1 MNLPELKD
9 LLQRDPIVQQMLAT
23 AILIALL
30 YVVYSVVKYSIGRN
44 VKPPEARQSYWS
56 LIRTV
61 TFLLGIVLIGAVW
74 LQELKTVSLLLT
86 GLVAAALL
94 VNKELFLGLAGRFL
108 LATSEPYR
116 IGDRVRINGL
126 CGDVIDI
133 GLLYTR
139 AMEVAY
145 DGVELQSTGRI
156 VVFPHIWLADH
167 AVINSTMGHDYV
179 WDEISL
185 AFPLDVDG
193 AAVARLME
201 AEATNLLAPELA
213 EAQHEVNKLV
223 QIYASRSPPVTPV
236 AYARAINHASGH
248 QLLQITLRFSVPARR
263 RRTLSSRLLL
273 HLLATLKGRD
283 IPLYTSLY
291 DTFPR
296 R

>member
-1 MNLPELKD
+1 MNLVELQD
-9 LLQRDPIVQQMLAT
+9 MFQRDPMVQQILAT
-23 AILIALL
+23 AFLIAF
-30 YVVYSVVKYSIGRN
+30 VYLVYLFAKHYIGRN
-44 VKPPEARQSYWS
+44 VKQPEARQSYWGLTRS
-56 LIRTV
+56 AA
-61 TFLLGIVLIGAVW
+61 FLLLLILIGAVW

-86 GLVAAALL
+86 GLVAAGLL
-94 VNKELFLGLAGRFL
+94 VHKEIFLGLAGRFL
-108 LATSEPYR
+108 LAAAEPYR

-156 VVFPHIWLADH
+156 ITFPHIWLADH

-185 AFPLDVDG
+185 AFPLDIDG

-201 AEATNLLAPELA
+201 AEATTLLAPELA
-213 EAQHEVNKLV
+213 EAQQEVNKLV
-223 QIYASRSPPVTPV
+223 LIYASRSPPVTPV

-273 HLLATLKGRD
+273 HLLGILKGRG

-291 DTFPR
+291 DTVPR